1 MNRFNLG
8 KLLLTLSSVGFV
20 ILIVVGT
27 VVSKEMTTE
36 EKIALVSVVLLGV
49 MMILGIILIN
59 END

>member
-8 KLLLTLSSVGFV
+8 KLLFTLSCVGFV

-27 VVSKEMTTE
+27 IVSKQMTTE
-36 EKIALVSVVLLGV
+36 EKIALVSVILLGV
-49 MMILGIILIN
+49 MMISGIILIN

>member
-36 EKIALVSVVLLGV
+36 ETIALVSVVLLGV